1 MLDDIREWISDNLRY
16 ILLGLAGIVVIF
28 LLVTVIRAVSGGSSK
43 SSKKE
48 NKAESSQTSTTES
61 ATPESGT
68 AEASST
74 GDGAQTSGDGIQE
87 TADENLITL
96 VKSYY
101 QALAAQDVETIR
113 VLTDQLTADDQA
125 KIESENDIESYSDI
139 KVYTAKGPQDGTYVV
154 YAAYNFKYKNFAT
167 LLPGLSRLYICTASD
182 GSYYI
187 SNGAM
192 TEAVKDYIEAENAS
206 SGVAD
211 LIQTTKTA
219 YDTALAADAS
229 LSGYLNNKGE
239 NASNALYQADGT
251 ELTIK
256 QNCNVR
262 AEASTSS
269 TKLGQLAAGAKVTK
283 TGAEAEWVKI
293 DYNGQTAYVRWDMFK

>member
-28 LLVTVIRAVSGGSSK
+28 LLVTVIRAVAGGSSK

-48 NKAESSQTSTTES
+48 NKAETSQTDTAKSDSAES
-61 ATPESGT
+61 SSAGDASQTATGE
-68 AEASST
+68 
-74 GDGAQTSGDGIQE
+74 IQE
-87 TADENLITL
+87 TTDENLITL
-96 VKSYY
+96 IKSYY
-101 QALAAQDVETIR
+101 QAIAAQDVETVR

-139 KVYTAKGPQDGTYVV
+139 KVYTAKGPEDGTYVV
-154 YAAYNFKYKNFAT
+154 YVAYNYKYKNFAT
-167 LLPGLSRLYICTASD
+167 QLPGLSQLYICTASD

-187 SNGAM
+187 SSGAM

-206 SGVAD
+206 SGVTQ
-211 LIQTTKTA
+211 LMQTTKTA
-219 YDTALAADAS
+219 YDTALAADAN
-229 LSGYLNNKGE
+229 LSSYLNNKGQTS
-239 NASNALYQADGT
+239 NASNALNQADGT

-269 TKLGQLAAGAKVTK
+269 TKLGQLAAGTKVTK

-293 DYNGQTAYVRWDMFK
+293 DYNGQTAYVRWDMFE

>member
-43 SSKKE
+43 SSKKD
-48 NKAESSQTSTTES
+48 NKAETSQTDTVKSDSAES
-61 ATPESGT
+61 
-68 AEASST
+68 SST
-74 GDGAQTSGDGIQE
+74 GDASQTATGEIQE
-87 TADENLITL
+87 TTDENLITL

-101 QALAAQDVETIR
+101 QAIAAQDVETVR
-113 VLTDQLTADDQA
+113 VLTDQLTTEDQA

-139 KVYTAKGPQDGTYVV
+139 KVYTAKGPEDGTYVV
-154 YAAYNFKYKNFAT
+154 YAAYNYKYKNFAT
-167 LLPGLSRLYICTASD
+167 QLPGLSQLYICTASD

-206 SGVAD
+206 SGVTQ
-211 LIQTTKTA
+211 LMQTTKTA
-219 YDTALAADAS
+219 YDTALAADAN
-229 LSGYLNNKGE
+229 LSSYLNNKGQTS
-239 NASNALYQADGT
+239 NASNALNQADGT

-269 TKLGQLAAGAKVTK
+269 TKLGQLAAGTKVTK
-283 TGAEAEWVKI
+283 TGSEAEWVKI
-293 DYNGQTAYVRWDMFK
+293 DYNGQTAYVRWDMFE